1 MAKGITRF
9 YRCAALVL
17 ALSLLTAYGAENDI
31 QLLTIEGDLIG
42 LSETFD
48 STAGDRQDAVGL
60 VHEYHRLLPEGLR
73 ADVESLHQQML
84 KLIPDF
90 EVAYAAADSAE
101 ITHIMSEI
109 DSRWASIQEVHRQT
123 YTFAV
128 VSLLYEAYQLLLPT
142 FDDEE

>member
-1 MAKGITRF
+1 MTSFSG
-9 YRCAALVL
+9 CAAIVL
-17 ALSLLTAYGAENDI
+17 SLSLLAAYGAENDI
-31 QLLTIEGDLIG
+31 QLLTIEGNLIG

-48 STAGDRQDAVGL
+48 STIVDRQDAVRL
-60 VHEYHRLLPEGLR
+60 VHEYHRLLPEDLR
-73 ADVESLHQQML
+73 TDVESLHRQIL
-84 KLIPDF
+84 KLLPDF

-101 ITHIMSEI
+101 ITHVMSEI

-142 FDDEE
+142 LDDEE

>member
-1 MAKGITRF
+1 MARNMTSFSG
-9 YRCAALVL
+9 CAAIVL
-17 ALSLLTAYGAENDI
+17 SLSLLDAYGAENDI
-31 QLLTIEGDLIG
+31 QLLTIEGNLIR

-48 STAGDRQDAVGL
+48 STIVDRQDAVGL

-101 ITHIMSEI
+101 ITHVMSEI
-109 DSRWASIQEVHRQT
+109 DSRWASIQGVHRQT
-123 YTFAV
+123 YTLAV
-128 VSLLYEAYQLLLPT
+128 VSLLNEAYQLLLPA
-142 FDDEE
+142 FDEE